1 MTDPGCLLITEIR
14 KQLMETAVLYRLKSF
29 RSLSIHLLHKTA
41 PMTETLRICLPSKR
55 NFHKE

>member
-1 MTDPGCLLITEIR
+1 
-14 KQLMETAVLYRLKSF
+14 METAVLYRLKSF